1 MPRHWQEVM
10 DVTNTHFPF
19 DLDTFTLAH
28 IIDSPILQHKDDVEE
43 VTTVND
49 CVGIPGVQKTSSGL
63 PIYSHNSYPLVQLTA
78 TPDYLS

>member
-43 VTTVND
+43 VTNETILLSMIVLGYPEGKPTS
-49 CVGIPGVQKTSSGL
+49 CGIP
-63 PIYSHNSYPLVQLTA
+63 IYAQNNYPLV
-78 TPDYLS
+78 